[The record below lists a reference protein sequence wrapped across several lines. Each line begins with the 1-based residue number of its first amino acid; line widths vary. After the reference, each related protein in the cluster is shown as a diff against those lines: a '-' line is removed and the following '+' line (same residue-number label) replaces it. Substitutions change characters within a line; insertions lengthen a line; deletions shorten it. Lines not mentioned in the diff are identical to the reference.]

1 MIIGSFNVEN
11 LFDRAKALNQ
21 ATWKQGAPV
30 LAAHAELTQ
39 LLERDPYSEP
49 DRARIL
55 ELFEFLGILR
65 QDESEFMR
73 LRKIRG
79 ALLRRP
85 RDRTKPVSVVAHG
98 RSAWIGWVELKTEHV
113 DELAMEHTAMVI
125 RDVGAD
131 VLGVVEA
138 EARPVLDL
146 FTAAMLKKVGGT
158 PYDQVMLIDGNDG
171 RGIDVG
177 LLSRLPIAGVR
188 THIYDTDHIGT
199 VFSRDCCEYHLEL
212 GEGRTLVVLVNH
224 LKSKGYG
231 SKDDPIGAKRRHR
244 QATCIAEIYN
254 ALIDEGYPLVAVVG
268 DLNDTPDSDA
278 LQPLLGATTLKDI
291 SEHPGFDPGP
301 RAKAPSRARTTRST
315 TCCSR
320 PTCSPWRRAV
330 ASSARGFGAAI
341 APRTGGRSTQP
352 SRARSIPPPTTPRSG
367 PRSTCDGALQARHR
381 RGSSSPSSF
390 CA

>member
-39 LLERDPYSEP
+39 LLERDPYSDSE
-49 DRARIL
+49 RARIL
-55 ELFEFLGILR
+55 ELLEFLGISR
-65 QDESEFMR
+65 QDEGEFVQ

-85 RDRTKPVSVVAHG
+85 RDRTKPVTVVAKG
-98 RSAWIGWVELKTEHV
+98 RSEWIGWVELKTEHV

-146 FTAAMLKKVGGT
+146 FTAAMLNKVGAR
-158 PYDQVMLIDGNDG
+158 PYQQVMLIDGNDG

-177 LLSRLPIAGVR
+177 LLSRFPIAAVR
-188 THIYDTDHIGT
+188 THIYDTDDIGT
-199 VFSRDCCEYHLEL
+199 VFSRDCCEYHLDI
-212 GEGRTLVVLVNH
+212 GDRRTLVVLVNH
-224 LKSKGYG
+224 FKSKGYG
-231 SKDDPIGAKRRHR
+231 SKGDPIGAKRRHR
-244 QATCIAEIYN
+244 QATRVADIYD
-254 ALIDEGYPLVAVVG
+254 ALSDEGYALIAVVG

-278 LQPLLGATTLKDI
+278 LQPLLGATTLRDI
-291 SEHPGFDPGP
+291 SKHPGFDPGP
-301 RAKAPSRARTTRST
+301 RTGTFKGENNQIDYVLLSPDLFAMAKGGGIFRKGVWRGNRTKNRWEIY
-315 TCCSR
+315 
-320 PTCSPWRRAV
+320 PTLTGEEHA
-330 ASSARGFGAAI
+330 ASDHAAI
-341 APRTGGRSTQP
+341 WAEIGV
-352 SRARSIPPPTTPRSG
+352 
-367 PRSTCDGALQARHR
+367 
-381 RGSSSPSSF
+381 
-390 CA
+390 

>member
-39 LLERDPYSEP
+39 LLERDRYSEP
-49 DRARIL
+49 DKPRIL
-55 ELFEFLGILR
+55 ELLEFLGILR

-85 RDRTKPVSVVAHG
+85 RDRTKPVTVVAHG

-125 RDVGAD
+125 RDLGAD

-177 LLSRLPIAGVR
+177 LLSRLPIAGIR

-212 GEGRTLVVLVNH
+212 GDGRTLVVLVNH

-244 QATCIAEIYN
+244 QATCIAEIYDS
-254 ALIDEGYPLVAVVG
+254 LIAEGYPLVAVVG

-291 SEHPGFDPGP
+291 SEHPRFDPGP
-301 RAKAPSRARTTRST
+301 RKGTFKGENNQIDYVLL
-315 TCCSR
+315 
-320 PTCSPWRRAV
+320 SPDLFAV
-330 ASSARGFGAAI
+330 AKGGGIFRMGVWRGNRTKNRWEIYPTLTGEEHSASDHAAI
-341 APRTGGRSTQP
+341 WAE
-352 SRARSIPPPTTPRSG
+352 IH
-367 PRSTCDGALQARHR
+367 L
-381 RGSSSPSSF
+381 
-390 CA
+390 